1 MDQTV
6 RHSVMPDDAA
16 ARRRVVG
23 AIVFAAVAMVF
34 AFGAWLTPDV
44 AGHGTHEQLGLP
56 PCSMKMFTGK
66 PCPTCGYTTAFSH
79 VAHGQLGRAMTVQ
92 PAATLLA
99 GAVVFAGAVGA
110 FVMITG
116 RDVADRFR
124 PLWRA
129 RTLVIVGLI
138 VAAGWLYKWIVAG

>member
-1 MDQTV
+1 MTSSAMSGESTV
-6 RHSVMPDDAA
+6 S
-16 ARRRVVG
+16 RRLIG
-23 AIVFAAVAMVF
+23 AIVFAGVSGLF
-34 AFGAWLTPDV
+34 ALAAWLSPDA

-79 VAHGQLGRAMTVQ
+79 VAHGQFGRALTVQ

-116 RDVADRFR
+116 RDVAARFG
-124 PLWRA
+124 PLL
-129 RTLVIVGLI
+129 RTRSLVIVGLI
-138 VAAGWLYKWIVAG
+138 VAAGWLYKWLVG